1 VINLFYLYNKL
12 TSENIRIKWVRAF
25 TEGFGG
31 KKLRK
36 AMEFM
41 NEIEDYK
48 METVA

>member
-1 VINLFYLYNKL
+1 MGKSLYR
-12 TSENIRIKWVRAF
+12 S
-25 TEGFGG
+25 FGG

-41 NEIEDYK
+41 NDIEDYK